1 MKGICL
7 LLLWSLFFCLPA
19 CRDKLALDDKGVP
32 HELIVAAYQGDNPGD
47 IRPIQE
53 RMKAYLSRKLG
64 MPVEYLYSTDYTSVV
79 EAIHSNK
86 VHIAQLSPFSYVLAT
101 QKDTFQDLVVVSN
114 DGKPTLYRSVIFTNP
129 MTGIKS
135 IDDLKARAKSLTLC
149 FADPASTSGHLVP
162 RAFLRSIGLD
172 PETSFKEVMFAGS
185 HAASVLT
192 VKAGKVDIGCS
203 FEYAVDMMV
212 RKRMLDRKDLVT
224 LWTSDPIVEGPIV
237 ARIDLNKDF
246 VERVRQAFIDMPRDD
261 SATFYRYVHLFRP
274 NATGYGFMRAEDSMY
289 DGVRKIASGIKDI
302 DLKKNNH

>member
-1 MKGICL
+1 MKGLAL
-7 LLLWSLFFCLPA
+7 LLLGGIFFCLPA
-19 CRDKLALDDKGVP
+19 CRDKLALDEKGVP

-47 IRPIQE
+47 IRVIQE
-53 RMKAYLSRKLG
+53 RFRSYLSKKMG

-79 EAIHSNK
+79 EAIHSKK
-86 VHIAQLSPFSYVLAT
+86 VHVAQLSPFSYILAT
-101 QKDTFQDLVVVSN
+101 QKDTFQDLVIVSH

-129 MTGIKS
+129 MTGIRS

-172 PETSFKEVMFAGS
+172 PETSFKEVMFAGT
-185 HAASVLT
+185 HMASVLT

-203 FEYAVDMMV
+203 FEYAVDMMIR
-212 RKRMLDRKDLVT
+212 RKMLERKDLVP

-246 VERVRQAFIDMPRDD
+246 VDRLRQAYMDMPKED
-261 SATFYRYVHLFRP
+261 SATFNSYVRLFRP
-274 NATGYGFMRAEDSMY
+274 NSTGYGFVRAEDSLY
-289 DGVRKIASGIKDI
+289 DGLRKIASGIRDI
-302 DLKKNNH
+302 DLKKH